1 MGTRLE
7 FSVVT
12 QPSVFAGVP
21 WLRGAASFSGRLP
34 YRQEGYMSGTHAA
47 REGPPDPTRS
57 SQAPSPLEEIGQ
69 AQDVV
74 RVLLV
79 EDDPDHQVLVREM
92 LREAASDAVIT
103 SCDRL
108 SAGLGPITGGLADL
122 VLLDLSL
129 PDARGLDGL
138 RRLRELAPDV
148 PVVILTGNTD
158 AQVGVDAVQAGAQ
171 DYLVKGTV
179 NGESLAQAMR
189 HAVERQ
195 RNERHLA
202 ELALRDPLTGLP
214 NRVLFADRLNH
225 ALATTG
231 RFRAD
236 ELVVMFID
244 LDGFKAVNDE
254 HGHAAG
260 DELLVQAAQR
270 LLGQLR
276 TSDTV
281 ARLGGDEFVV
291 LCEHVA
297 RKSALA
303 AARRVS
309 DALAE
314 PYSLSTCEVT
324 VSAAVGVAIALSHED
339 SGSLL
344 KRADTAM
351 YDAKRNG
358 PGQTALAPPST
369 SNGHP

>member
-1 MGTRLE
+1 
-7 FSVVT
+7 
-12 QPSVFAGVP
+12 
-21 WLRGAASFSGRLP
+21 
-34 YRQEGYMSGTHAA
+34 MSGMREA
-47 REGPPDPTRS
+47 REGQPDPS
-57 SQAPSPLEEIGQ
+57 VPPSPLEVIGQ
-69 AQDVV
+69 GQDVV

-79 EDDPDHQVLVREM
+79 EDDPDDQLLVREM
-92 LREAASDAVIT
+92 LREAASDAVLT

-108 SAGLGPITGGLADL
+108 AAGLGPITGGLADL

-138 RRLRELAPDV
+138 RQLRTLAPEV
-148 PVVILTGNTD
+148 PIVILTGNTD
-158 AQVGVDAVQAGAQ
+158 AQIGVDAVQAGAQ
-171 DYLVKGTV
+171 DYLVKGKV
-179 NGESLAQAMR
+179 NGDQLARTMR

-202 ELALRDPLTGLP
+202 ELALRDALTGLP
-214 NRVLFADRLNH
+214 NRVLFADRLDH

-231 RFRAD
+231 RLRAD

-254 HGHAAG
+254 HGHGAG
-260 DELLVQAAQR
+260 DELLVQAARR
-270 LLGQLR
+270 LLGRLR
-276 TSDTV
+276 SADTI

-297 RKSALA
+297 RESALA
-303 AARRVS
+303 AAGRVS
-309 DALAE
+309 EALAQ

-324 VSAAVGVAIALSHED
+324 VSASVGVAIALSHED

-351 YDAKRNG
+351 YDAKRKG
-358 PGQTALAPPST
+358 PGQTALAAPST
-369 SNGHP
+369 ANGKPG

>member
-1 MGTRLE
+1 MSDTRN
-7 FSVVT
+7 
-12 QPSVFAGVP
+12 P
-21 WLRGAASFSGRLP
+21 
-34 YRQEGYMSGTHAA
+34 
-47 REGPPDPTRS
+47 REGPLDHGIRD
-57 SQAPSPLEEIGQ
+57 QAPATPLEVIGEG
-69 AQDVV
+69 QDVV

-79 EDDPDHQVLVREM
+79 EDDPDDQFLVREM
-92 LREAASDAVIT
+92 LREAASDAVLT
-103 SCDRL
+103 ACDRL

-129 PDARGLDGL
+129 PDSDGL
-138 RRLRELAPDV
+138 EGLRKLRKVAPEV
-148 PVVILTGNTD
+148 PVVVLTGNTD
-158 AQVGVDAVQAGAQ
+158 VQTGVHAVHAGAQ
-171 DYLVKGTV
+171 DYLVKGKV
-179 NGESLAQAMR
+179 NAESLARAMR

-195 RNERHLA
+195 RNERHLT

-214 NRVLFADRLNH
+214 NRVLFADRLEH

-260 DELLVQAAQR
+260 DELLVQAARR

-276 TSDTV
+276 TADTV

-291 LCEHVA
+291 LCEHVP
-297 RKSALA
+297 RKSALSA
-303 AARRVS
+303 ASRVCE
-309 DALAE
+309 ALAQ
-314 PYSLSTCEVT
+314 PYSLSTGEVT

-351 YDAKRNG
+351 YDAKRKG
-358 PGQTALAPPST
+358 PGQTALAPSST

>member
-1 MGTRLE
+1 MSDTRD
-7 FSVVT
+7 
-12 QPSVFAGVP
+12 A
-21 WLRGAASFSGRLP
+21 RDGA
-34 YRQEGYMSGTHAA
+34 
-47 REGPPDPTRS
+47 PDPGVANAGPGS
-57 SQAPSPLEEIGQ
+57 LEEIGQ

-79 EDDPDHQVLVREM
+79 EDDLDDQILVREM
-92 LREAASDAVIT
+92 LREAVSDAVLT

-108 SAGLGPITGGLADL
+108 SAGLAPLASGLADL

-129 PDARGLDGL
+129 PDADGLDGL
-138 RRLRELAPDV
+138 RQLRELAPDV
-148 PVVILTGNTD
+148 PIVILTGNTD
-158 AQVGVDAVQAGAQ
+158 VQIGVDAVQAGAQ

-179 NGESLAQAMR
+179 TGESLARAMR

-195 RNERHLA
+195 RNGRHLA
-202 ELALRDPLTGLP
+202 ELALRDPLTGLA
-214 NRVLFADRLNH
+214 NRVLFKDRLDH
-225 ALATTG
+225 ALATTA
-231 RFRAD
+231 RFTAD

-260 DELLVQAAQR
+260 DELLIQAARR

-276 TSDTV
+276 TADTI

-297 RKSALA
+297 RQAALA
-303 AARRVS
+303 VARRVS
-309 DALAE
+309 EALAQ
-314 PYSLSTCEVT
+314 PYALSDCGATIT
-324 VSAAVGVAIALSHED
+324 AAVGVAIALSQED

-351 YDAKRNG
+351 YDAKRKG
-358 PGQTALAPPST
+358 PGQTALAPAST